1 MIGLIGAMRIETEEI
16 IQAMSH
22 AQEEA
27 ISGVT
32 YVHGF
37 IGGQEI
43 VAATCGIGK
52 VFAALCA
59 QTMILKYKVSHI
71 INLGVAG
78 GLAPGLAVGDIVIAD
93 KVVQHD
99 IDTSALG
106 DPVGLISGINQ
117 VYLSCDPESAQR
129 FGKIAEQLKYSASTG
144 VIASGDQFI
153 AKATAKIRLQ
163 REFGAVACEMEGG
176 AIGQICFV
184 NQVPFTLLRAISD
197 GADNSAGT
205 DYQTFAKTSA
215 AHMQAMIMAYL
226 TSRP

>member
-99 IDTSALG
+99 IDTSCAWR
-106 DPVGLISGINQ
+106 P
-117 VYLSCDPESAQR
+117 
-129 FGKIAEQLKYSASTG
+129 
-144 VIASGDQFI
+144 
-153 AKATAKIRLQ
+153 
-163 REFGAVACEMEGG
+163 GG
-176 AIGQICFV
+176 ADIGHQSGLSF
-184 NQVPFTLLRAISD
+184 LRSGKRTEVWENCRTTEI
-197 GADNSAGT
+197 
-205 DYQTFAKTSA
+205 
-215 AHMQAMIMAYL
+215 
-226 TSRP
+226 